1 MKRLLP
7 TGERGWT
14 LIEVAVVLAIAAIM
28 TGVLLPRLTKARQ
41 VTEGT
46 RCRNN
51 LKNVGLAFRIFAT
64 DNGGKFPMELSF
76 TNGGTAEWLSD
87 PQQLWRVFAALSNE
101 LAIPILLHCREDS
114 ERTPAARWQ
123 SSLNAKAEPVFNSNQ
138 YLSYFLGLN
147 ARESDSSSILGG
159 DRNLATNGSALPSS
173 RLLITTESEPRFTP
187 EIHQGKG
194 NLLFGD
200 GHVERI
206 SDGNLTPFSRTALQH
221 ARLSTNLWIL
231 P

>member
-1 MKRLLP
+1 MKDSP
-7 TGERGWT
+7 STGTRGWT

-28 TGVLLPRLTKARQ
+28 TGLLLPRLTKTRQ

-51 LKNVGLAFRIFAT
+51 LKHVGLAFRIFAT

-76 TNGGTAEWLSD
+76 TNGGTADGLSD
-87 PQQLWRVFAALSNE
+87 PQKLWRLYATLSNE
-101 LAIPILLHCREDS
+101 LSTPIILHCPEDS
-114 ERTPAARWQ
+114 ERKRAALWQ
-123 SSLNAKAEPVFNSNQ
+123 PSPKAPAEPVFNSNQ
-138 YLSYFLGLN
+138 YVSYFLGLN

-159 DRNLATNGSALPSS
+159 DRNLATNGSVLSAG

-187 EIHQGKG
+187 EIHQGNG

-200 GHVERI
+200 GHVERVV
-206 SDGNLTPFSRTALQH
+206 DGNLTPFSRSALQQTGQ
-221 ARLSTNLWIL
+221 STNLWIL